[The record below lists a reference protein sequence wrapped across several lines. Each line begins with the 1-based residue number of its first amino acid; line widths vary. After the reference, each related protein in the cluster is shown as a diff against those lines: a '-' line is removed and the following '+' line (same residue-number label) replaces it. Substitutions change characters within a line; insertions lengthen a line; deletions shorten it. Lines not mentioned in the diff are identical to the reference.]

1 MPNLTTSKNEHNGSI
16 NSKSSINDSSASPR
30 REEEKRTLEELQTP
44 KKSAV
49 VKNGLPNHST
59 PKGKTK
65 PPEFLSPTTPVQKTV
80 DVLKST
86 SESASPG
93 SPGGFK
99 GFTIDPMSQTFLRMP
114 HMYHSLQ
121 AQLQQSNSPKVKRP
135 MNAFMIWARL
145 YRSTIAKR
153 YPNANNAEISVKL
166 GEIWNDLS
174 TEQQRP
180 YFDEASRLKEKHRTE
195 HPNWVYQPRPSK
207 RRLTYMTGNSPGS
220 GMQYNNGSLGYHYLH
235 SPPSDGSSTSLSP
248 QSMRERG
255 NSLFCYPPRNLKDAL
270 NMVHSHRI
278 PPGMN
283 RSNESSRGAEFS
295 SGIEQDFVKSFFSNE
310 ERNAAH
316 RKENGCA
323 SFDSK
328 KEQEQAVDW
337 LKVEAAK
344 FEEEQMAARRAQ
356 QNCIVNDAMLPTVN
370 HVTDE
375 QEQVAKIKQEMD
387 SDGSELDRYLAGL
400 DETIKESLEKLNE
413 VPDELDLM
421 DDESLDMLSDIE
433 DVSND

>member
-16 NSKSSINDSSASPR
+16 NSKSSLSENSASPA
-30 REEEKRTLEELQTP
+30 REAKRKIHEQLQTP
-44 KKSAV
+44 KKSRLV
-49 VKNGLPNHST
+49 RNDLPNHST
-59 PKGKTK
+59 PKDNTKT
-65 PPEFLSPTTPVQKTV
+65 PELSSPTSPIQKAAEIPT
-80 DVLKST
+80 ST
-86 SESASPG
+86 SESASPC
-93 SPGGFK
+93 SPRGFK
-99 GFTIDPMSQTFLRMP
+99 GFTVDPMSQTFLRMP

-121 AQLQQSNSPKVKRP
+121 AQMQQSNSPKVKRP

-207 RRLTYMTGNSPGS
+207 RRLTYVTANSPG
-220 GMQYNNGSLGYHYLH
+220 GMQYNSGSYGYHHLH
-235 SPPSDGSSTSLSP
+235 TPPSDSTNISLSP
-248 QSMRERG
+248 QSMRERA
-255 NSLFCYPPRNLKDAL
+255 NASLCYQPRNLKEAFH
-270 NMVHSHRI
+270 MAHSHRV
-278 PPGMN
+278 PQGMN
-283 RSNESSRGAEFS
+283 RSSEGASAEFS
-295 SGIEQDFVKSFFSNE
+295 PAAHQDFVKSLFTSE
-310 ERNAAH
+310 ERNAP
-316 RKENGCA
+316 RGKENEAA

-328 KEQEQAVDW
+328 MEQEQAVDW

-344 FEEEQMAARRAQ
+344 FEEEQIAARRARE
-356 QNCIVNDAMLPTVN
+356 NCIVNDAMLPTVN

-387 SDGSELDRYLAGL
+387 SDGNELDRYLAGL
-400 DETIKESLEKLNE
+400 DETIKESLEKLND
-413 VPDELDLM
+413 VPDELDLL
-421 DDESLDMLSDIE
+421 DDESLDMLSDME
-433 DVSND
+433 DVDND

>member
-1 MPNLTTSKNEHNGSI
+1 MPNLTTSKNEYNGSI
-16 NSKSSINDSSASPR
+16 NSESSINDSFASPR
-30 REEEKRTLEELQTP
+30 REEEKRTSDELQTP

-59 PKGKTK
+59 PRGKTK
-65 PPEFLSPTTPVQKTV
+65 PPEFLSPTTPVQKTA
-80 DVLKST
+80 DILKST
-86 SESASPG
+86 SESGSPS

-145 YRSTIAKR
+145 CRSTIAKR

-220 GMQYNNGSLGYHYLH
+220 GMQYNNGSLSYHYVH
-235 SPPSDGSSTSLSP
+235 SPPSDGSSISLSP
-248 QSMRERG
+248 QSMHERG
-255 NSLFCYPPRNLKDAL
+255 NSSFCYTPRNLKEAL

-283 RSNESSRGAEFS
+283 RSSESLRGAEFS
-295 SGIEQDFVKSFFSNE
+295 SGIEQDFVKSLFSNE
-310 ERNAAH
+310 ERNAL
-316 RKENGCA
+316 RGKENECA

-387 SDGSELDRYLAGL
+387 SDGNELDRYLAGL

-413 VPDELDLM
+413 VPDELDLL

-433 DVSND
+433 DVGND

>member
-1 MPNLTTSKNEHNGSI
+1 MPNLTTSKTEHNGPI

-30 REEEKRTLEELQTP
+30 REEEKRTSEELQTS

-49 VKNGLPNHST
+49 VKNGLPSHST

-65 PPEFLSPTTPVQKTV
+65 PPEFSTTTSPVEKTA
-80 DVLKST
+80 DALK

-93 SPGGFK
+93 SPGSFK

-207 RRLTYMTGNSPGS
+207 RRLTFMTGNSPGS
-220 GMQYNNGSLGYHYLH
+220 GMQYNNGSLGYHHVH
-235 SPPSDGSSTSLSP
+235 SPPSDGSCISLSP

-255 NSLFCYPPRNLKDAL
+255 NSSFCYPPRNLKEAL
-270 NMVHSHRI
+270 NMAHSHRI

-283 RSNESSRGAEFS
+283 RMNESSKGAEFS
-295 SGIEQDFVKSFFSNE
+295 SGIEQDFVKSLFLNE
-310 ERNAAH
+310 ERNAA
-316 RKENGCA
+316 RGKENECA

-387 SDGSELDRYLAGL
+387 SDGNELDRYLAGL

-413 VPDELDLM
+413 VPDELDLL

>member
-1 MPNLTTSKNEHNGSI
+1 MPNLTTSTNEHNGTI
-16 NSKSSINDSSASPR
+16 NSKSSINDSSASPGREQKR
-30 REEEKRTLEELQTP
+30 RTSEELQTP

-49 VKNGLPNHST
+49 AKNGLPNHST

-65 PPEFLSPTTPVQKTV
+65 PPEFSSPTSPVPTG

-93 SPGGFK
+93 NPGCFK

-180 YFDEASRLKEKHRTE
+180 YFDDASRLKEKHRTE

-207 RRLTYMTGNSPGS
+207 RRLTYMTGNSPG
-220 GMQYNNGSLGYHYLH
+220 GMQYNSGSLGYHHVH
-235 SPPSDGSSTSLSP
+235 SPSSDDSSISLSP
-248 QSMRERG
+248 QSMRERA
-255 NSLFCYPPRNLKDAL
+255 NSSFCYRPRNLKEAL
-270 NMVHSHRI
+270 NMAHSHGI
-278 PPGMN
+278 PPG
-283 RSNESSRGAEFS
+283 SSRGAEFS
-295 SGIEQDFVKSFFSNE
+295 SGIDQDFVKSLFPNE
-310 ERNAAH
+310 ERNIA
-316 RKENGCA
+316 RGKENDCA

-356 QNCIVNDAMLPTVN
+356 ENCIVNDAMLPTVDN
-370 HVTDE
+370 VTDE

-387 SDGSELDRYLAGL
+387 SDGNELDRYLAGL

-413 VPDELDLM
+413 VPDELDLL
-421 DDESLDMLSDIE
+421 DDESLDMLSDID

>member
-1 MPNLTTSKNEHNGSI
+1 MPNLTTSKNEHNASI
-16 NSKSSINDSSASPR
+16 NSKSSINDSSGSPA
-30 REEEKRTLEELQTP
+30 REEEKRTSEELQTP

-59 PKGKTK
+59 PKDKTK
-65 PPEFLSPTTPVQKTV
+65 PPEFSSPTSPVQKTA

-86 SESASPG
+86 SESASPC

-166 GEIWNDLS
+166 GEIWNELS

-180 YFDEASRLKEKHRTE
+180 YFDEASRLKEQHRTE

-207 RRLTYMTGNSPGS
+207 RRLTYMTANSPG
-220 GMQYNNGSLGYHYLH
+220 GMQYNNGSFGCHHVH
-235 SPPSDGSSTSLSP
+235 SPPSDGSSISLSP
-248 QSMRERG
+248 QSMRERA
-255 NSLFCYPPRNLKDAL
+255 NSSFCYPPRNLKEAL
-270 NMVHSHRI
+270 HMAHSHRV
-278 PPGMN
+278 PPSVN
-283 RSNESSRGAEFS
+283 RSNESSRDAEFS
-295 SGIEQDFVKSFFSNE
+295 SAIDQDFVKSLFTSE
-310 ERNAAH
+310 ERNAA
-316 RKENGCA
+316 RGKENECA

-344 FEEEQMAARRAQ
+344 FEEEQLAARRAQ
-356 QNCIVNDAMLPTVN
+356 ENCIVNDAMLPTVN

-387 SDGSELDRYLAGL
+387 SDGNELDRYLAGL

-413 VPDELDLM
+413 VPDELDLL